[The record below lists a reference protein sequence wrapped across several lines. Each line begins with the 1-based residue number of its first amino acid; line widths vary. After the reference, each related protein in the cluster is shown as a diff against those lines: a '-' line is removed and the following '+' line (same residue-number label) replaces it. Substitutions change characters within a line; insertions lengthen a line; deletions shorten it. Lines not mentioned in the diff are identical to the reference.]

1 MANRVQEIEGRT
13 LGSAEQF
20 RREVIEGCRPVVIR
34 NLVSD
39 WPAVHAA
46 CAAPLGLTDYLGRFD
61 CGARV
66 EVFFGEPAIG
76 GKYYYQPDLQG
87 FNFERR
93 TVSYR
98 EALGAIEAALGQSD
112 GKSVYLGS
120 VPAAQCLPGFSAEN
134 PMPLLDA
141 SASPRLWVGTA
152 SDVSSHYD
160 TFDNLAC
167 VVAGR
172 RRFTLYAPELID
184 RLYPGPIDHTL
195 SGATVSL
202 AASAPPQERGRF
214 PRFEAIREQAYSA
227 ELEAGDALY
236 LPKLWWHQVEAT
248 AHLNAMINY
257 WWDAFSYGPDA
268 PYTGLLL
275 ALITIAERP
284 AAERRAWQAYFDHY
298 VFRRQGHPL
307 AHLPAE
313 QHGLLGALRSGNYA
327 KLRARILHM
336 LRAD

>member
-1 MANRVQEIEGRT
+1 MAHRLQEFDARD
-13 LGSAEQF
+13 LCSAEQF
-20 RREVIEGCRPVVIR
+20 RSEVIEGCRPVLIR
-34 NLVSD
+34 NLVSE

-46 CAAPLGLTDYLGRFD
+46 RATPRGLADYLGQFD
-61 CGARV
+61 AGARV

-93 TVSYR
+93 TLSYR
-98 EALGAIEAALGQSD
+98 EALDAIVAAMGQSE
-112 GKSVYLGS
+112 GGSVYLGS
-120 VPAAQCLPGFSAEN
+120 VPAAQCLPGFSAQN
-134 PMPLLDA
+134 PMPLLGA
-141 SASPRLWVGTA
+141 QVSPRLWVGTA
-152 SDVSSHYD
+152 SNVSSHYD

-167 VVAGR
+167 VIAGR

-184 RLYPGPIDHTL
+184 QLYPGPIDNTM

-202 AASAPPQERGRF
+202 AASAPPHERARF
-214 PRFEAIREQAYSA
+214 PRFEAIRDHALSA

-248 AHLNAMINY
+248 ERLNAMINY

-298 VFRRQGHPL
+298 VFRSRGHPL
-307 AHLPAE
+307 AHLPTE
-313 QHGLLGALRSGNYA
+313 QHGLLGALRAGNYA